1 MQAVSDKIKV
11 LVVDDHNI
19 LRVGILSLLAEAED
33 IEVVGEAADG
43 QEALEKLAAL
53 QVDVILLDLVMP
65 RLDGLQVIQKLKR
78 MRCPARVLVLSSF
91 DDEDR
96 VFAAIQGGALGY
108 LVKNTPAAELLKAIR
123 AVAKGSSYLP
133 PDVQDKLIHK
143 LSQAERPEEPPI
155 KLTQRELEVLKLL
168 GKGFSNREISEQL
181 FISENTVFGHV
192 ANILNKL
199 GLESRTQAALYA
211 IRNGLVE
218 IKISPK

>member
-1 MQAVSDKIKV
+1 MQAESGKIKV

-19 LRVGILSLLAEAED
+19 LRVGILSLLAEADD
-33 IEVVGEAADG
+33 IEVVGEATDG
-43 QEALEKLAAL
+43 QEALEKLSIL

-65 RLDGLQVIQKLKR
+65 RLDGIQVIQELKR
-78 MRCPARVLVLSSF
+78 MRHPARVLVLSSY

-108 LVKNTPAAELLKAIR
+108 LVKNTPAHELLKAIR
-123 AVAKGSSYLP
+123 TVAKGSSYLP
-133 PDVQDKLIHK
+133 SEVQDKLIRK
-143 LSQAERPEEPPI
+143 LSQTEGPEEPPV

-168 GKGFSNREISEQL
+168 GQGLSNREISERL

-211 IRNGLVE
+211 IRNGLVDL
-218 IKISPK
+218 KTPSS